1 MHIKSYILL
10 ILFFIAAAKTYSQST
25 YRFGSIPSIN
35 LNKDLKRGWNLNY
48 KSEFRYMFEEGI
60 KNISPS
66 IQQKYI
72 HTDFSLL
79 ASKNIGL
86 GNKFAFGFLARVTNK
101 RIIQRYIQQFI
112 ILRNYDGFR
121 MSYRF
126 SADQTFGESNVFRF
140 RYRTSSEI
148 PLEGLKVDK
157 SEFYLKLNQEI
168 LNNFQSNNY
177 DMELRFVPNLGYKFK
192 DNNKVEIGVDYR
204 INNFLKTLPR
214 HTVFVALNWYVKI

>member
-1 MHIKSYILL
+1 
-10 ILFFIAAAKTYSQST
+10 
-25 YRFGSIPSIN
+25 
-35 LNKDLKRGWNLNY
+35 
-48 KSEFRYMFEEGI
+48 MFEEGT
-60 KNISPS
+60 KNLSPS

-79 ASKNIGL
+79 TSKSTGL
-86 GNKFAFGFLARVTNK
+86 GNKFAFGFLARVTNE

-126 SADQTFGESNVFRF
+126 SADQTFGETNVFRF

-168 LNNFQSNNY
+168 LNNFQNNNY

-192 DNNKVEIGVDYR
+192 DNNKVEIGMDYR
-204 INNFLKTLPR
+204 INNFLNTLPR
-214 HTVFVALNWYVKI
+214 HTAFIALNWYVKI